1 VIVKDHPNRS
11 VWVATTDARSF
22 PAVTGEVD
30 VDVAI
35 AGAGIVGV
43 TTALLLKRAGLRV
56 ALLDMD
62 RIGHGVTGYTTAKV
76 SSTQGLKYQQ
86 IESSHS
92 EETARSYAMANQRG
106 LELILSIIDE
116 EGIDCDLERKA
127 NYVYTERS
135 DERKSIEKEVES
147 SRRAGLATEL
157 VTDTSLPY
165 SVVAALRHPD
175 QAQFHP
181 LKYLAALVDLI
192 DGDGSFV
199 FENSR
204 VTDVKEGTRCSFDTD
219 GGSRVISDYAV
230 IATNY
235 PFTDRSLMFARVHP
249 SRSYAIA
256 GPAPA
261 DVMPDGMFISGE
273 QPTRSVRTIPEKGRT
288 LLMVGGEG
296 HKVGR
301 DYDTRERYANLR
313 KWANERFGMT
323 EFPYE
328 WSSQDGTTIDQL
340 PYAGTYRRSSERVF
354 TATGFSKWGFT
365 NGAVAAE
372 IMSDAILARPN
383 AFAATYDPHRVTLSA
398 SAKKAVKENSEV
410 AMHWTRD
417 RIAHPQR
424 GDIDSLA
431 PGGAAVMGGP
441 LEPVGVHRDD
451 EGNIHC
457 VSAVCTHLACTVTWN
472 TAERSWDCP
481 CHGSRFDFEGRV
493 LQGPAVKDLP
503 KREPPT

>member
-1 VIVKDHPNRS
+1 MKDHFNRS
-11 VWVATTDARSF
+11 VWVETTEPRAF
-22 PAVTGEVD
+22 PALEAEID
-30 VDVAI
+30 VDVAV

-43 TTALLLKRAGLRV
+43 TTAVLLKRAGMKV

-86 IESSHS
+86 IESAHG
-92 EETARSYAMANQRG
+92 EDTARVYAQANQRG
-106 LELILSIIDE
+106 LDLILGIVDQ
-116 EGIDCDLERKA
+116 EGIDCDLERKT

-135 DERKSIEKEVES
+135 DERSSIEKEVDA

-165 SVVAALRHPD
+165 PVVAALRHPD

-181 LKYLAALVDLI
+181 LKYLGALVDLI
-192 DGDGSFV
+192 DGDGSSV
-199 FENSR
+199 SENSR
-204 VTDVKEGTRCSFDTD
+204 VTGVHE
-219 GGSRVISDYAV
+219 GSRCRLETDAGARVSCDYAV
-230 IATNY
+230 IATHY
-235 PFTDRSLMFARVHP
+235 PFTDRSLMFPRVHP
-249 SRSYAIA
+249 SRSYAVA
-256 GPAPA
+256 GPAPS
-261 DVMPDGMFISGE
+261 DVMPDGMFISGG
-273 QPTRSVRTIPEKGRT
+273 QPTRSVRTIPENGRT

-301 DYDTRERYANLR
+301 DYDTRERYNALR
-313 KWANERFGMT
+313 KWATERFGMD
-323 EFPYE
+323 EFPYQ
-328 WSSQDGTTIDQL
+328 WSSQDGSTIDQL
-340 PYAGTYRRSSERVF
+340 PYVGTYRRSSDRVF
-354 TATGFSKWGFT
+354 TATGFSKWGLT

-372 IMSDAILARPN
+372 IIADAILDRPN
-383 AFAATYDPHRVTLSA
+383 AFAATYDPHRITPLA
-398 SAKKAVKENSEV
+398 SAKKAVTENSEV

-424 GDIDSLA
+424 GEVETLA
-431 PGGAAVMGGP
+431 PGEAAVMGGP
-441 LEPVGVHRDD
+441 LGPIGVHRDD
-451 EGNIHC
+451 EGILHC

-493 LQGPAVKDLP
+493 LEGPAIKDLP
-503 KREPPT
+503 RREPPA

>member
-1 VIVKDHPNRS
+1 MEDPINRS
-11 VWVATTDARSF
+11 VWVATTDTRTF
-22 PAVTGEVD
+22 PALETEID

-62 RIGHGVTGYTTAKV
+62 RVGHGVTGYTTAKV
-76 SSTQGLKYQQ
+76 SATQGLKYQQ
-86 IESSHS
+86 IESSHGQD
-92 EETARSYAMANQRG
+92 TARVYAKANQRG
-106 LELILSIIDE
+106 LELILDIVDQ

-127 NYVYTERS
+127 NYVYVEQSSERS
-135 DERKSIEKEVES
+135 SIEKEVEA
-147 SRRAGLATEL
+147 SRRAGLTTEL
-157 VTDTSLPY
+157 VTETSLPFP
-165 SVVAALRHPD
+165 VVAALRHPD

-204 VTDVKEGTRCSFDTD
+204 VTGVKEDTRCRFETD
-219 GGSRVISDYAV
+219 VGPGVVCDYAV

-256 GPAPA
+256 GPVPA

-273 QPTRSVRTIPEKGRT
+273 QPTRSVRTIPENGRT

-301 DYDTRERYANLR
+301 DYDTRERYATLR
-313 KWANERFGMT
+313 SWASERFGME

-328 WSSQDGTTIDQL
+328 WSSQDGSTIDQL
-340 PYAGTYRRSSERVF
+340 PYAGTYRRSSDRVF

-365 NGAVAAE
+365 NGSVASE
-372 IMSDAILARPN
+372 IIADAILARPN

-398 SAKKAVKENSEV
+398 SAKKAVMENSEV

-424 GDIDSLA
+424 GEVETLA
-431 PGGAAVMGGP
+431 LGEAAVMGGP
-441 LEPVGVHRDD
+441 LGPVGVHRDD
-451 EGNIHC
+451 EGNLHC

-481 CHGSRFDFEGRV
+481 CHGSRFDFKGRV

-503 KREPPT
+503 SREPPT

>member
-1 VIVKDHPNRS
+1 MEDPLNRS
-11 VWVATTDARSF
+11 VWVATKETRAF
-22 PAVTGEVD
+22 PALEAEID

-76 SSTQGLKYQQ
+76 SATQGLKYQQ
-86 IESSHS
+86 IESSHG
-92 EETARSYAMANQRG
+92 EGTARSYAKANQRG
-106 LELILSIIDE
+106 LELILEVVDQ

-127 NYVYTERS
+127 NYVYTEKS
-135 DERKSIEKEVES
+135 SEKSSIEKEVDA

-157 VTDTSLPY
+157 VTETSLPFP
-165 SVVAALRHPD
+165 VEAALRHPD

-204 VTDVKEGTRCSFDTD
+204 VTGVKEDTRCRFETD
-219 GGSRVISDYAV
+219 AGSAVVSDYAV

-256 GPAPA
+256 GPAPSDA
-261 DVMPDGMFISGE
+261 MPDGMFISGE
-273 QPTRSVRTIPEKGRT
+273 QPTRSLRTIPENGRT

-301 DYDTRERYANLR
+301 DYDTRERYAALR
-313 KWANERFGMT
+313 RWASERFGMN

-328 WSSQDGTTIDQL
+328 WSSQDGSTIDQL
-340 PYAGTYRRSSERVF
+340 PYAGTYRRSSERIF

-365 NGAVAAE
+365 NGSVASE
-372 IMSDAILARPN
+372 IIADAILARPN
-383 AFAATYDPHRVTLSA
+383 GFAATYDPHRVTLSA
-398 SAKKAVKENSEV
+398 SAKKAVKENAEV

-424 GDIDSLA
+424 GEVEALA
-431 PGGAAVMGGP
+431 PGEAAVMGGP
-441 LEPVGVHRDD
+441 LGPTGVHRDD
-451 EGNIHC
+451 EGNLHC

-481 CHGSRFDFEGRV
+481 CHGSRFDFKGRV

-503 KREPPT
+503 PREPPA